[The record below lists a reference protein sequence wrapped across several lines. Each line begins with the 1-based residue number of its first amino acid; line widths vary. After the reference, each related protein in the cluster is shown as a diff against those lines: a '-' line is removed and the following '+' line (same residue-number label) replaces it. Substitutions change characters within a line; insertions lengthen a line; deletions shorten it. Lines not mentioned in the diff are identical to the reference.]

1 MVGLAARAPD
11 DRTIRLAQA
20 GRRGNQ
26 VVEHGLQVERGTRND
41 AQHFGGRGFPLQRGV
56 ELAGAQLELF
66 LQVGLGGSARGFARC
81 AARGHGF
88 TRTRGSGVRFPRS
101 HEVLRCRSLDLMQ
114 SIR

>member
-11 DRTIRLAQA
+11 DRGIRLAQA

-26 VVEHGLQVERGTRND
+26 GVKDGLQVERGARHD
-41 AQHFGGRGFPLQRGV
+41 PQHFGGRGFPFQRRV

-66 LQVGLGGSARGFARC
+66 LQVSLGGSARGFARC
-81 AARGHGF
+81 AARGF
-88 TRTRGSGVRFPRS
+88 TRTSGPDVRFPRC